1 MMHRHEKV
9 EGPPSLVQTSGQ
21 RDGGR
26 VEQGYQVE
34 RCFGERGCP
43 NQAVYHGD
51 LLQRLAEVFERSD
64 LRGFLKE
71 NVKGPLKSHHV
82 FRVSV
87 SDCPNACSRPQIAD
101 VGLIGALRPK
111 IGEGLCTQCGACV
124 EICREQAITLEPGRG
139 VPTLDPRKCLSCGQC
154 IRVCPPAALAE
165 DAVGYRILIGGKLG
179 RHPQL
184 GRELSRIFPL
194 AEAVQVVQDC
204 LRHYLAHSRN
214 GERLGEVLRHS
225 PVHVS
230 ERPQGTCAIHSP

>member
-71 NVKGPLKSHHV
+71 KVKGPLKSHHA

-124 EICREQAITLEPGRG
+124 EICREQAIALEPGRG

-154 IRVCPPAALAE
+154 IRVCPSAALAT
-165 DAVGYRILIGGKLG
+165 DKAGYRILIGGKLG

-184 GRELSRIFPL
+184 GRELSGIFPL
-194 AEAVQVVQDC
+194 AEAVLVVQDC
-204 LRHYLAHSRN
+204 LRHDLALLH
-214 GERLGEVLRHS
+214 EVLDIPKMQIKVLRFECYRS
-225 PVHVS
+225 PTS
-230 ERPQGTCAIHSP
+230 GANDL